1 MKTAIVTGSTRGI
14 GRAMGLKL
22 LRQGC
27 AVAFNYREDSN
38 QAEHLAHE
46 LEENGFSGR
55 YQIISADL
63 SSMAGVMSLETNLQE
78 RFHKLDYLV
87 LNAGITCRG
96 TLDQLQLE
104 DWERVINT
112 NLTMPL
118 FLTQRC
124 AQWMQP
130 GGCIL
135 FLGSLLGQYPH
146 ATSLSY
152 GVSKA
157 GIHYLTRA
165 LVKEFEQA
173 EVRVNCIAPG
183 FVETDWQRNKPQEIR
198 RSIENKIALHR
209 FAQPEEIAQM
219 AWSVLDNSYMNG
231 AVINI
236 DGGYCFR

>member
-14 GRAMGLKL
+14 GRAVGLEL

-27 AVAFNYREDSN
+27 AVAFNYRENSA
-38 QAEHLAHE
+38 QAEQLKQE
-46 LEENGFSGR
+46 LEEKGFAGS
-55 YQIISADL
+55 YQIIPADL
-63 SSMAGVMSLETNLQE
+63 SSMAGIMNLEANLQE

-87 LNAGITCRG
+87 LNAGMTCRG
-96 TLDQLQLE
+96 TLDQLRLN
-104 DWERVINT
+104 DWEQVINT
-112 NLTMPL
+112 NLTIPL

-135 FLGSLLGQYPH
+135 FLGAVMGQYPH
-146 ATSLSY
+146 AMSLSY
-152 GVSKA
+152 GTSKA

-173 EVRVNCIAPG
+173 KVRVNCVAPG
-183 FVETDWQRNKPQEIR
+183 FVETDWQRDKPQEIR
-198 RSIENKIALHR
+198 RSIENKVALHR

-219 AWSVLDNSYMNG
+219 VWSVLQNSYMNG
-231 AVINI
+231 SIVNI

>member
-14 GRAMGLKL
+14 GRAIGLKL

-27 AVAFNYREDSN
+27 DVAFNYRENSK
-38 QAEHLAHE
+38 QAEQLAHE

-63 SSMAGVMSLETNLQE
+63 SSMEGIMDLETNLQE
-78 RFHKLDYLV
+78 RFHKLNYLV

-96 TLDQLQLE
+96 MLDQLQLE

-124 AQWMQP
+124 AQWIQP

-165 LVKEFEQA
+165 LVKEFEQNQ
-173 EVRVNCIAPG
+173 VRVNCIAPG
-183 FVETDWQRNKPQEIR
+183 FVETDWQRDKPQEIR
-198 RSIENKIALHR
+198 RSIENKVALHR

-219 AWSVLDNSYMNG
+219 AWSILKNSYMNG
-231 AVINI
+231 AIINI